1 MDKARLFYIVQD
13 QTKCRFESCP
23 DCKVAMIPL
32 RKVLEA
38 VFLRALDDSGAA
50 WQPSVEESWPSK
62 PLDKQL

>member
-1 MDKARLFYIVQD
+1 MQVQ
-13 QTKCRFESCP
+13 SCP

-38 VFLRALDDSGAA
+38 AFLRALNDSGAA